1 MSWYLDNTKLN
12 HADLSGSVPET
23 GICGDDSGAP
33 YYGYPASFWQYNAT
47 TQKLEYPIKATP
59 VSETDLVPP
68 YPASFWYLD
77 TETNKLNL
85 ALIPT
90 FTGGAFYGASKLKE
104 TSLPTTLT
112 SIGRYS
118 FAGTAL
124 TSVTIPNNQCT
135 YYATSFPANCVV
147 TGGRLIE

>member
-33 YYGYPASFWQYNAT
+33 YYG
-47 TQKLEYPIKATP
+47 
-59 VSETDLVPP
+59 